1 MPGSNK
7 EGPQPQTAAQR
18 QHKYQKSLAEKG
30 LERITLTVDRASVQ
44 RMRDISRD
52 HNATFGEVFK
62 LGLLVAERELAKRAA
77 ETP

>member
-1 MPGSNK
+1 M
-7 EGPQPQTAAQR
+7 
-18 QHKYQKSLAEKG
+18 
-30 LERITLTVDRASVQ
+30 LTVDRASVQ